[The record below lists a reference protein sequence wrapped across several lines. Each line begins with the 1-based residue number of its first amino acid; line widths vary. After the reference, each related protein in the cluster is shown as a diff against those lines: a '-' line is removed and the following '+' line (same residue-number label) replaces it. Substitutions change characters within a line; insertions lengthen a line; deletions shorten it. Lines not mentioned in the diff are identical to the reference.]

1 MNDGGKQQIV
11 ETFQRVGLL
20 NAFDGSEDHLVQVQ
34 GAKDYSFDSDSEWEA
49 ESEEESEDSE
59 EESDV
64 DSVEDGVG
72 GSDSVGSDW
81 EESDDEKSDF

>member
-49 ESEEESEDSE
+49 ESEEES
-59 EESDV
+59 DV